1 MVYYIQ
7 AKDGGR
13 IKIGYAEFPASRLKR
28 LQMGSPVELILIAV
42 QEGNHLTEK
51 MIHNEF
57 RHSRA
62 HFEWFENT
70 DELADYIKSNAI
82 LVADLN
88 QEKVLKLEKR
98 ADNGRIIY

>member
-28 LQMGSPVELILIAV
+28 LQMGSPVELVLIAV

-70 DELADYIKSNAI
+70 DELADHINKNAI
-82 LVADLN
+82 KLADLN
-88 QEKVLKLEKR
+88 PDKVLLLEKR
-98 ADNGRIIY
+98 AANGRVIY